1 MSMHREE
8 KEVDLLEVERAI
20 SYSFHE
26 GLLLR
31 EALTHRSHKAENP
44 SSPAGD
50 NGRLSHI
57 GDAVISLVVSDHL
70 FGKYRG
76 LQAGGISI
84 VRAAVVSGS
93 SLALAA
99 GRLGLGRYMYLGR
112 GEILSGGREK
122 ESILASIFEA
132 VTGAIYLDGE
142 LEASRVFVLAQLGGA
157 IEKAVLSL

>member
-1 MSMHREE
+1 MCREE

-20 SYSFHE
+20 GYSFHE

-31 EALTHRSHKAENP
+31 EALTHRSHKAENT

-57 GDAVISLVVSDHL
+57 GDAVISLIVSDHL
-70 FGKYRG
+70 FGKYRD

-84 VRAAVVSGS
+84 ARAAVVSGS

-99 GRLGLGRYMYLGR
+99 GRLGLRRYMYLGR

-132 VTGAIYLDGE
+132 VTGAIYLDGG
-142 LEASRVFVLAQLGGA
+142 LDAARTFVLNQLEED
-157 IEKAVLSL
+157 IDKAVSLL